1 MASNKG
7 KRQRDNGT
15 RAPTWLLLVGR
26 LLRHTGGNT
35 LMIAVAALIPL
46 TGMVGGAMDM
56 SRLWLTKTR
65 MQHACDAGTLA
76 GRKQMGGGTWDATS
90 LATANRFF
98 IANFAPGSYGSTN
111 LPPDFHESGGKVS
124 GIVTAT
130 LPMTLMK
137 VFGYTQTTLIVT
149 CDAEMRLPNT
159 DVMFVLDTTGS
170 MADPAVSTD
179 TQSKIAGLRN
189 AVKCFYETLAKLPT
203 DAVCAASKPVGGTS
217 GVQIRFGFVPY
228 STNVNVGFLL
238 PTAYVADNW
247 PYRSREIASKTTDW
261 GPLVQDGAV
270 KTYNG
275 NVTCPAAATAT
286 ATRQFSV
293 VKSTNSILFFVY
305 STDCTYYY
313 RDQIT
318 TVNWHYGKITK
329 NVSALKDGTNWKTS
343 FTLPIGPA
351 GAPKTITWDGCI
363 EERQTVSGTS
373 FSPIPAAAKDLD
385 IDTAPTAADATTL
398 WGPNLPGM
406 IYTPQATTNST
417 GNWNASDIPSTTVE
431 YGNGSYYTCPRPA
444 KRLRSWTDPNEFDGY
459 VDSLTPEGN
468 TYHDIGLLWGAR
480 LMSPTGIFASD
491 NATTPQGGEI
501 ERHMIFMTDGDTQTR
516 ASDYA
521 AYGVPWFDRRNVA
534 NPTSSTA
541 DLNDEV
547 NARFAALCT
556 AVKNKNITLWVISF
570 GNGSNA
576 ATESRLSA
584 CATSSSYFFRASDS
598 AALQAAFGSI
608 ANQIS
613 QLRLT
618 K

>member
-1 MASNKG
+1 
-7 KRQRDNGT
+7 
-15 RAPTWLLLVGR
+15 
-26 LLRHTGGNT
+26 
-35 LMIAVAALIPL
+35 MIAVAALIPL

-228 STNVNVGFLL
+228 STNVNVGLLL

-351 GAPKTITWDGCI
+351 GALKTITWDGCI

-444 KRLRSWTDPNEFDGY
+444 KRLRSWTDPSEFDGY